1 MTVISNTLKEG
12 MEISITNE
20 DDDNSMVKYINV
32 NTSIILFI

>member
-12 MEISITNE
+12 MGILITNE
-20 DDDNSMVKYINV
+20 DDDNAMVKYINV